1 MPRLDTHPL
10 ALFSLIPRNERA
22 EAVVADPLNDHL
34 ASLLEG
40 ILVLDI
46 GLNVRSKSCN
56 TLATLGRGDVDVY
69 VAGSSISKTQC
80 SFERDPNT
88 NVVMLYDRSHS
99 QTTRVFGGDDDESM
113 PFEYGRL
120 RKVVVQDKVNTMLG
134 MGGEGR
140 NLVLFGLKWH
150 LSATEMIGKNWKNIS
165 PDIEDNPRVARTI
178 DDAETVL
185 PSRRETRPHTSGRVG
200 LKMRYATIDRIG
212 SGKFGEVYKVVD
224 ADLGRLMAVKILKQ
238 AVSGA
243 TEEQEVASYYAL
255 KREVETLA
263 RFSHPCIVDYIASQ
277 GWGGPKVEIF
287 MGLKEG
293 TLESLVEIGTAT
305 RFADSLFLHMLQALD
320 FLAFHGIIH
329 RDVKPENILYV
340 TGSDGQ
346 YLFQLGDFG
355 LCNRKVIAESHVGTP
370 IYMAPE
376 FYQKK
381 EQTHKVDVWALF
393 VTMLWTLD
401 TGFRQMCKSHNSV
414 GEIQKAVSLAASQS
428 PTVALIKEMAI
439 VDAENRA
446 SAAQMLLK
454 HYKGEGLST
463 PQNQVPALRTTPAAP
478 ATPVSRAGQPK
489 GPQNHASP
497 PSAAGQ
503 YGVGKALQDPS
514 QRLALDPMTGVRL
527 GQAFTPPFAENPQIP
542 GGFPFGN
549 APFDNAP
556 FDNAPFDNAP
566 FGNAPFGNAPFDNAP
581 FGNAPFG
588 NAPFGN
594 APFDNA
600 PFGNTPFGNA
610 PFGNANLR
618 PRKSRERAGK
628 GKERAYFS

>member
-22 EAVVADPLNDHL
+22 EAVVADPLNAHL
-34 ASLLEG
+34 VSLFKNKP
-40 ILVLDI
+40 VLDI

-69 VAGSSISKTQC
+69 VAGSSISKIQC
-80 SFERDPNT
+80 SFERDPKT
-88 NVVMLYDRSHS
+88 NVVMLFDRSHS

-120 RKVVVQDKVNTMLG
+120 RKVVVQAKVNTMLG

-140 NLVLFGLKWH
+140 NLVLFELKWH
-150 LSATEMIGKNWKNIS
+150 LSAAEMIGKNWKNIS

-178 DDAETVL
+178 DDAETIL
-185 PSRRETRPHTSGRVG
+185 PSRRETRPHTSGRVE

-212 SGKFGEVYKVVD
+212 SGNFGEVYKVVD
-224 ADLGRLMAVKILKQ
+224 VDSGRLMAVKILKPP
-238 AVSGA
+238 VSGA
-243 TEEQEVASYYAL
+243 TEEQAVASRKSVYYAL

-263 RFSHPCIVDYIASQ
+263 RITHPYIVDYITSQ

-293 TLESLVEIGTAT
+293 TLESLVEIGTAAG
-305 RFADSLFLHMLQALD
+305 FEPFLFHHMLQALD
-320 FLAFHGIIH
+320 CLAFHGIIH

-355 LCNRKVIAESHVGTP
+355 LCNRKIIAESFVGTL

-376 FYQKK
+376 FFQKK
-381 EQTHKVDVWALF
+381 EQTHKADVWSLF

-401 TGFRQMCKSHNSV
+401 KGFRQMCKNSNSL

-428 PTVALIKEMAI
+428 PTVAQIKEMAI

-454 HYKGEGLST
+454 HFQGKGIST
-463 PQNQVPALRTTPAAP
+463 PQNQVPASQTTPAAP
-478 ATPVSRAGQPK
+478 ATPVSRTGQPK

-497 PSAAGQ
+497 PAAAGQ

-514 QRLALDPMTGVRL
+514 QRLALDPMTEVRL

-542 GGFPFGN
+542 GAFPSGN
-549 APFDNAP
+549 APLGNS
-556 FDNAPFDNAP
+556 P
-566 FGNAPFGNAPFDNAP
+566 FGNAP

-594 APFDNA
+594 APFGNA
-600 PFGNTPFGNA
+600 PFGNAPFGNAPFGNA

>member
-1 MPRLDTHPL
+1 
-10 ALFSLIPRNERA
+10 
-22 EAVVADPLNDHL
+22 
-34 ASLLEG
+34 
-40 ILVLDI
+40 
-46 GLNVRSKSCN
+46 
-56 TLATLGRGDVDVY
+56 
-69 VAGSSISKTQC
+69 
-80 SFERDPNT
+80 
-88 NVVMLYDRSHS
+88 MLQPY
-99 QTTRVFGGDDDESM
+99 
-113 PFEYGRL
+113 
-120 RKVVVQDKVNTMLG
+120 
-134 MGGEGR
+134 
-140 NLVLFGLKWH
+140 
-150 LSATEMIGKNWKNIS
+150 
-165 PDIEDNPRVARTI
+165 
-178 DDAETVL
+178 
-185 PSRRETRPHTSGRVG
+185 
-200 LKMRYATIDRIG
+200 
-212 SGKFGEVYKVVD
+212 
-224 ADLGRLMAVKILKQ
+224 
-238 AVSGA
+238 
-243 TEEQEVASYYAL
+243 
-255 KREVETLA
+255 
-263 RFSHPCIVDYIASQ
+263 IVDYIASQ

-305 RFADSLFLHMLQALD
+305 RFEYSLFHHMLQALD
-320 FLAFHGIIH
+320 CLAFYGIIH

-346 YLFQLGDFG
+346 YVFQLGDFG
-355 LCNRKVIAESHVGTP
+355 LCNRKIIAESCVGTL

-376 FYQKK
+376 LFQEK
-381 EQTHKVDVWALF
+381 EQTDKVDVWSLF

-401 TGFRQMCKSHNSV
+401 TGFRQMCKSSNSV

-428 PTVALIKEMAI
+428 PTVARIKEMAI

-454 HYKGEGLST
+454 HFKGEGLST

-478 ATPVSRAGQPK
+478 ATPVSRAGEPK

-514 QRLALDPMTGVRL
+514 QRLSLDPMSEVRL
-527 GQAFTPPFAENPQIP
+527 GQAFSPPFAENPQIP
-542 GGFPFGN
+542 GAFPSG
-549 APFDNAP
+549 
-556 FDNAPFDNAP
+556 
-566 FGNAPFGNAPFDNAP
+566 NAP

-594 APFDNA
+594 T
-600 PFGNTPFGNA
+600 PFGNTPFGNAPFGNA